1 MERKPYLTK
10 SIARKFTLVRQ
21 DDESGVS
28 GVGEVAEGLEFSN
41 GACAM
46 SWLTEAHSIGVYPNI
61 KELER
66 IHGHGGKTKV
76 VFLD

>member
-1 MERKPYLTK
+1 MTKPAHSEPQAALQT
-10 SIARKFTLVRQ
+10 S
-21 DDESGVS
+21 
-28 GVGEVAEGLEFSN
+28 